1 MYYVAIFLDPI
12 LRFNWIFYAIYGND
26 LQHSAI
32 LSFIIGV
39 SEVFRRGMWTIFRV
53 ENEHCT
59 NVGRFRASRDIP
71 LPYSIP
77 ATSEESFPQSPSAHE
92 NGETRRRPP
101 SARSAQTGTG
111 ASTDQDGAHLEA
123 QRSHTRSIG
132 DHGTP
137 LQRNISRTT
146 TFLHAAHAQDFER
159 KRMPELGERNVP
171 DADDDDE
178 DDDDDDED
186 EFGDTSSDGLG
197 RQSADERPS
206 NGKART
212 RSSLDRAMNLERDR
226 ERRS

>member
-12 LRFNWIFYAIYGND
+12 LRFNWIFYAIYGDD

-32 LSFIIGV
+32 LSFLIGL

-77 ATSEESFPQSPSAHE
+77 ATSEESFPQAPSVNQ
-92 NGETRRRPP
+92 NGEARQRPS
-101 SARSAQTGTG
+101 SARSATTAGATSTGSDAG
-111 ASTDQDGAHLEA
+111 HLEA
-123 QRSHTRSIG
+123 QRTRSRSIG
-132 DHGTP
+132 EHGTP

-159 KRMPELGERNVP
+159 KRVPDLRNVR
-171 DADDDDE
+171 DADDDD

-186 EFGDTSSDGLG
+186 EFEDTSSDGLG
-197 RQSADERPS
+197 RRSADERPS
-206 NGKART
+206 GKART
-212 RSSLDRAMNLERDR
+212 RSSLDRAVSTERERER
-226 ERRS
+226 ERRG